1 MNILVVEDDENKRN
15 QLTEFLNSEFPSAAL
30 QTAHSLQSGLRAIIC
45 GGVDLVLLD
54 MTMPTFDIG
63 ENEDGGRPQAY
74 AGREILRQMER
85 REINIPVIVVTQ
97 FDRFGE
103 GNDIL
108 GIEELDEQLFKEH
121 RGMYGGAV
129 YYDVT
134 LGGWK
139 EKLADKIIELRTKRL
154 WL

>member
-15 QLTEFLNSEFPSAAL
+15 QLTNFLRSEFPAASL
-30 QTAHSLQSGLRAIIC
+30 QTANSLQTGLRAIIA

-85 REINIPVIVVTQ
+85 REISIPVVVVTQ

-108 GIEELDEQLFKEH
+108 GIEELDEQLFKEY
-121 RGMYGGAV
+121 RGVYRGAI
-129 YYDVT
+129 YYDIT

-139 EKLADKIIELRTKRL
+139 EKLTDKIRKLTVGRI
-154 WL
+154 